1 MSTPP
6 TSTSETGPAPGAS
19 VTPAVTEGA
28 PRLARPP
35 GAVLLRSERLLVG
48 HGGRAILPPIDLTI
62 SAGEIWT
69 VLGRNGAGKTTWF
82 RTLLGLARP
91 LGGTIVRARPDLRI
105 AYVPQRTQF
114 DELYPVRVHEVV
126 RMGAER
132 GRSVFGRSRVDVDGA
147 LAAVDALPLRD
158 RPFRALSEGQ
168 KQRVLLA
175 RVCAARAELALL
187 DEPTAAMDVVAER
200 EAFSLLARLRAEHN
214 MAVVV
219 VSHYLDVARELADKA
234 LLLDREGQS
243 VVVGTPAQV
252 FDSETFH
259 RAYGTSA
266 EVCAHDSPP
275 AVHDE

>member
-6 TSTSETGPAPGAS
+6 TSTSETGPAQGAS

-28 PRLARPP
+28 LRLARPP

-91 LGGTIVRARPDLRI
+91 LGGAIVRARPDLRV

-147 LAAVDALPLRD
+147 LTAVDALALRD
-158 RPFRALSEGQ
+158 RPFRALSDLPTEH
-168 KQRVLLA
+168 VTLTLLTGHVQNGVD
-175 RVCAARAELALL
+175 RLCKSL
-187 DEPTAAMDVVAER
+187 D
-200 EAFSLLARLRAEHN
+200 SLKFA
-214 MAVVV
+214 
-219 VSHYLDVARELADKA
+219 
-234 LLLDREGQS
+234 
-243 VVVGTPAQV
+243 
-252 FDSETFH
+252 
-259 RAYGTSA
+259 
-266 EVCAHDSPP
+266 
-275 AVHDE
+275 